1 MISQTTAEWFGILD
15 GQVYYL
21 HRTPNG
27 IGVLYQVNDA
37 GQDKRILKENVDAVA
52 IQDGYLLC
60 QMNPEED
67 YGAKVLD
74 SKGNLVLAI
83 TGRVDSISASAGIVM
98 ASTYGAE
105 GNEYLKVIRLDETV

>member
-1 MISQTTAEWFGILD
+1 
-15 GQVYYL
+15 
-21 HRTPNG
+21 
-27 IGVLYQVNDA
+27 
-37 GQDKRILKENVDAVA
+37 
-52 IQDGYLLC
+52 
-60 QMNPEED
+60 MNPEGD

-98 ASTYGAE
+98 ASTYGSE